1 MSNTK
6 KFHYVSCV
14 FYTMLCMVWIAKVGI
29 RFTWDFNH
37 YHLYV
42 AHAWWQNR
50 LPEELFAA
58 GAQGYLNPFPHLP
71 FYFAYLSGA
80 STFFVSLLMAWLHS
94 INLWLLHF
102 VACQLIA
109 PSSRIARLAIFCA
122 VVLGF
127 LSPGFLFEV
136 GGSYADIITSIPAL
150 GSLAALLFFLKN
162 EERDSDRRLVYLA
175 GFLSGISLG
184 LKPSSLIFC
193 VAVFFATLFVLRKNR
208 LTFAW
213 QAIFSSIFGAVLV
226 GGRHA
231 LMLWDAFSN
240 PVFPLFNGYFSSD
253 WFFPVNIVSER
264 FRPDSWR
271 DVVML
276 PLSMADSAQRTGFEA
291 MTVDIRPIWLLGLVM
306 AALAWKFLRY
316 ISGRSGYAA
325 SCPVQR
331 MFWVVLLLFT
341 PLWAY
346 SSNNI
351 RYAVPFLLLLGP
363 AISLLV
369 LKLETRRPFFPIFV
383 LLLPIVAQGALAS
396 NLNTPNIAES
406 DEWGWDNAWISLSVP
421 PPLNKKAAYYLS
433 LQRLSYGSFAV
444 FFPPES
450 RFFNLEGFSPGGKV
464 FRAVQSLAKSNNMSF
479 RTLRVLTSGG
489 LAYAIEE
496 QNSRLSDYGYRVN
509 ENDCQL
515 IKSPVYDL
523 ALVSCAVEASQSV
536 EIAER
541 SRREM
546 IDQRIN
552 YWERKCPRV
561 FSPPGQWSTQTTRSR
576 YRYYPS
582 SDFVIS
588 EKKGE
593 LIALTGFKSNAV
605 VHLESSKGE
614 RLLTTCPEI
623 NPE

>member
-1 MSNTK
+1 MSNNK
-6 KFHYVSCV
+6 NFHYVSCGI
-14 FYTMLCMVWIAKVGI
+14 YTAVCMLWIAKIGI
-29 RFTWDFNH
+29 KFTWDFNH

-71 FYFAYLSGA
+71 FYFAYLTGA

-102 VACQLIA
+102 IACQLIA
-109 PSSRIARLAIFCA
+109 PTTRIARLAIFCA
-122 VVLGF
+122 VILGF

-136 GGSYADIITSIPAL
+136 GGSYVDIVTSIPAL
-150 GSLAALLFFLKN
+150 GSLAALLFFLKK
-162 EERDSDRRLVYLA
+162 EEREFDRRFVYLA

-193 VAVFFATLFVLRKNR
+193 VAVFLAVLFLLRRDRFA
-208 LTFAW
+208 FAW
-213 QAIFSSIFGAVLV
+213 QAVLSAIFGAVLV
-226 GGRHA
+226 GGQHA
-231 LMLWDAFSN
+231 WMLWNAFSN

-264 FRPDSWR
+264 FRPDGWH
-271 DVVML
+271 DVLML
-276 PLSMADSAQRTGFEA
+276 PISMADSAKRTGFEA
-291 MTVDIRPIWLLGLVM
+291 MTVDIRPMWLVGLAM
-306 AALAWKFLRY
+306 LAIVWNFWRPVL
-316 ISGRSGYAA
+316 IRSGDKI
-325 SCPVQR
+325 SPLVQR
-331 MFWVVLLLFT
+331 VFWMIFLLFT

-369 LKLETRRPFFPIFV
+369 LKLQSRRPFFPMFA
-383 LLLPIVAQGALAS
+383 LLLPVLAQGALAS

-406 DEWGWDNAWISLSVP
+406 EGWGWSNSWISLSVP
-421 PPLNKKAAYYLS
+421 PPLNQKAAYYLS

-450 RFFNLEGFSPGGKV
+450 RFFNLEGFPPDGKV
-464 FRAVQSLAKSNNMSF
+464 FRAVQNLAKSKNLDF

-489 LAYAIEE
+489 LVYAIAE

-509 ENDCQL
+509 EKDCQL

-523 ALVSCAVEASQSV
+523 VLVSCAVEASQPL
-536 EIAER
+536 EIAEH
-541 SRREM
+541 SRREV
-546 IDQRIN
+546 IDRRISD
-552 YWERKCPRV
+552 WEHKCPRV

-576 YRYYPS
+576 YRYYPA

-588 EKKGE
+588 EKKNE

-605 VHLESSKGE
+605 VHLENTRGE

-623 NPE
+623 NPK